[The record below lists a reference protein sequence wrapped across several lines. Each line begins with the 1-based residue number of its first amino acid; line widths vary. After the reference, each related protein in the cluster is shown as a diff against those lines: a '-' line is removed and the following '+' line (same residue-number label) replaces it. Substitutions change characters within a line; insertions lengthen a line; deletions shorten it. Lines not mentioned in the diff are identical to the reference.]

1 MHEHRIY
8 DVVVVGGGAA
18 GLSGALTL
26 GRSRRS
32 VLVIDGGAPRNAPAG
47 GVHNYL
53 TSEGVAPADLYATG
67 RAEVAGYGVEVVD
80 GTVTKVHRAEGHERT
95 RFEVELAG
103 GELVRARRLLVTTGL
118 VDELPAIPGLAE
130 RWGRDVLH
138 CPYCHGWEV
147 RDQAVG
153 VLATGPMTT
162 HQALLFRQL
171 TDDVVVFTHT
181 GPPLAPEQAEQLAA
195 RGVRV
200 VEGEVTGLEV
210 TDDRLTGVRLR
221 SGDLVTRQAL
231 VVGPRFAARADLL
244 AGLGLTTSEFV
255 VGGHVFG
262 DHVAADASGAT
273 AVPGVWVAGN
283 VTDPQATVIAAA
295 AAGMKAGAALNAD
308 LIAEETDRAVTAL
321 RAGTGAATETKT
333 GADGVDAETA
343 RHWDELY
350 QRRERIW
357 SGRANPHLVD
367 VVDPLPAGTALDLGC
382 GEGADAIWL
391 AGRGWRV
398 TAVDVSTTALDRAAA
413 EAAEAGVA
421 DRIDFQR
428 HDLTRTFPEGV
439 FDLVSAQFLQS
450 PLEFPRAEVL
460 RAAARAVAPGGPAAD
475 RRARRG
481 PAVVPT
487 GPPGRALPH
496 PGGDAGGTRPGPGR
510 MVDRAVGRPPACGHR
525 PGGAAGDPGRPP
537 GAGPPPLTA
546 LRPPARVPWRPGTAG
561 RCAGT
566 RRGTRPGRRGR
577 AAGRPR
583 PAPRRA
589 GATGRRRGHG
599 PA

>member
-1 MHEHRIY
+1 MREHRIY

-47 GVHNYL
+47 HVHNYL

-80 GTVTKVHRAEGHERT
+80 GTVTKAHRVEGPHDRA
-95 RFEVELAG
+95 RFEVELAD

-162 HQALLFRQL
+162 HHALLFRQL
-171 TDDVVVFTHT
+171 TDDVVVFAHT

-221 SGDLVTRQAL
+221 SGELVARQAL

-244 AGLGLTTSEFV
+244 AGLGLTTSEFA

-273 AVPGVWVAGN
+273 VVPGVWVAGN

-295 AAGMKAGAALNAD
+295 AAGVKAGAALNAD

-321 RAGTGAATETKT
+321 RAGADTEAGT
-333 GADGVDAETA
+333 GADAIAGTGADAVDAETA

-398 TAVDVSTTALDRAAA
+398 TAVDVSATALDRAAA
-413 EAAEAGVA
+413 EAATAGVA
-421 DRIDFQR
+421 ARIDFQR

-460 RAAARAVAPGGPAAD
+460 RAAARAVAPEGRLLIVEHGEVPPWSRLAHPHVRFSTPEETLAALD
-475 RRARRG
+475 
-481 PAVVPT
+481 
-487 GPPGRALPH
+487 L
-496 PGGDAGGTRPGPGR
+496 
-510 MVDRAVGRPPACGHR
+510 
-525 PGGAAGDPGRPP
+525 DPDG
-537 GAGPPPLTA
+537 
-546 LRPPARVPWRPGTAG
+546 WRTE
-561 RCAGT
+561 RLD
-566 RRGTRPGRRGR
+566 
-577 AAGRPR
+577 
-583 PAPRRA
+583 APRREVTDPD
-589 GATGRRRGHG
+589 GQPATLVDHLVLVRRR
-599 PA
+599 

>member
-1 MHEHRIY
+1 MREHRIY

-32 VLVIDGGAPRNAPAG
+32 VLVIDGRAPRNAPAG
-47 GVHNYL
+47 HVHNYL
-53 TSEGVAPADLYATG
+53 TSEGVAPAELYATG

-80 GTVTKVHRAEGHERT
+80 DTVTKAHPVEGPDRA
-95 RFEVELAG
+95 RFEVELAD

-162 HQALLFRQL
+162 HHALLFRQL

-200 VEGEVTGLEV
+200 VEGEVTAVEV

-221 SGDLVTRQAL
+221 SGELVARQAL

-244 AGLGLTTSEFV
+244 SGLGLTTSEFV

-295 AAGMKAGAALNAD
+295 AAGVKAGAALNAD
-308 LIAEETDRAVTAL
+308 LIAEETDRAVAL
-321 RAGTGAATETKT
+321 RARAGAHTGAHHHAATGAPDHGGTGTHDHAGRGVHDHAASGTD
-333 GADGVDAETA
+333 AVDAETA

-367 VVDPLPAGTALDLGC
+367 VVDQVPAGTALDLGC

-398 TAVDVSTTALDRAAA
+398 TAVDVSATALDRAAA
-413 EAAEAGVA
+413 EAATAGVA

-428 HDLTRTFPEGV
+428 HDLTRTFPAGV

-460 RAAARAVAPGGPAAD
+460 RAAARAVASGG
-475 RRARRG
+475 RLLIVEHG
-481 PAVVPT
+481 EVP
-487 GPPGRALPH
+487 PWSKLAH
-496 PGGDAGGTRPGPGR
+496 PDVRFPTPEETLAEL
-510 MVDRAVGRPPACGHR
+510 DL
-525 PGGAAGDPGRPP
+525 DPDG
-537 GAGPPPLTA
+537 
-546 LRPPARVPWRPGTAG
+546 WRTE
-561 RCAGT
+561 RLD
-566 RRGTRPGRRGR
+566 
-577 AAGRPR
+577 
-583 PAPRRA
+583 APRREVTDPD
-589 GATGRRRGHG
+589 GRPATLVDHLVLVRRR
-599 PA
+599 

>member
-53 TSEGVAPADLYATG
+53 TSEGVAPAELYATG

-80 GTVTKVHRAEGHERT
+80 GTVAKAHRVEGHDRA
-95 RFEVELAG
+95 RFEVELAH

-162 HQALLFRQL
+162 HHALLFRQL

-221 SGDLVTRQAL
+221 SGELVARQAL

-244 AGLGLTTSEFV
+244 AGVGLTTSEFV

-262 DHVAADASGAT
+262 DHVAADAGGAT

-321 RAGTGAATETKT
+321 RAGADPEAGT
-333 GADGVDAETA
+333 GADAVAGTGAGAVDAETA

-398 TAVDVSTTALDRAAA
+398 TAVDVSTTALDRAAT
-413 EAAEAGVA
+413 EAATAGVA
-421 DRIDFQR
+421 ARIDFQR

-460 RAAARAVAPGGPAAD
+460 RAAARAVAPGGRLLIVEHGEVPPWSRLAHPHVHFPTPEETLAELDLDPA
-475 RRARRG
+475 G
-481 PAVVPT
+481 
-487 GPPGRALPH
+487 
-496 PGGDAGGTRPGPGR
+496 
-510 MVDRAVGRPPACGHR
+510 
-525 PGGAAGDPGRPP
+525 
-537 GAGPPPLTA
+537 
-546 LRPPARVPWRPGTAG
+546 WRTE
-561 RCAGT
+561 RLD
-566 RRGTRPGRRGR
+566 
-577 AAGRPR
+577 
-583 PAPRRA
+583 APRRA
-589 GATGRRRGHG
+589 VTDPDGQPATLVDHLVLVRRR
-599 PA
+599 

>member
-1 MHEHRIY
+1 MREHRIY

-47 GVHNYL
+47 HVHNYL
-53 TSEGVAPADLYATG
+53 TSEGVAPAELYATG

-80 GTVTKVHRAEGHERT
+80 GTVTKAHRVEGLHDRA
-95 RFEVELAG
+95 RFEVELAD

-162 HQALLFRQL
+162 HHALLFRQL
-171 TDDVVVFTHT
+171 TDDVVVFAHT

-221 SGDLVTRQAL
+221 SGELVARQAL

-295 AAGMKAGAALNAD
+295 AAGVRAGAALNAD

-321 RAGTGAATETKT
+321 RADADSEAETGADAVAGTGADA
-333 GADGVDAETA
+333 VDAETA

-413 EAAEAGVA
+413 EAATAGVA
-421 DRIDFQR
+421 ARIDFQR

-460 RAAARAVAPGGPAAD
+460 RAAARAVAPGG
-475 RRARRG
+475 RLLIVEHG
-481 PAVVPT
+481 EVP
-487 GPPGRALPH
+487 PWSRLAHPH
-496 PGGDAGGTRPGPGR
+496 VRFLTPEETLAELDL
-510 MVDRAVGRPPACGHR
+510 
-525 PGGAAGDPGRPP
+525 DPDG
-537 GAGPPPLTA
+537 
-546 LRPPARVPWRPGTAG
+546 WRTE
-561 RCAGT
+561 RLD
-566 RRGTRPGRRGR
+566 
-577 AAGRPR
+577 
-583 PAPRRA
+583 APRREVTDPD
-589 GATGRRRGHG
+589 GRPATLVDHLVLVRRR
-599 PA
+599 

>member
-1 MHEHRIY
+1 MREHRIY

-47 GVHNYL
+47 NVHNYL
-53 TSEGVAPADLYATG
+53 TSEGVAPAELYATG
-67 RAEVAGYGVEVVD
+67 RAEVARYGVEVVD
-80 GTVTKVHRAEGHERT
+80 GTVTKANRVEGHDRA
-95 RFEVELAG
+95 RFEVELAD

-118 VDELPAIPGLAE
+118 IDELPAIPGLAE

-162 HQALLFRQL
+162 HHALLFRQL

-210 TDDRLTGVRLR
+210 TEDRLTGVRLR
-221 SGDLVTRQAL
+221 SGELVARQAL

-295 AAGMKAGAALNAD
+295 AAGVKA
-308 LIAEETDRAVTAL
+308 
-321 RAGTGAATETKT
+321 
-333 GADGVDAETA
+333 
-343 RHWDELY
+343 
-350 QRRERIW
+350 
-357 SGRANPHLVD
+357 
-367 VVDPLPAGTALDLGC
+367 
-382 GEGADAIWL
+382 
-391 AGRGWRV
+391 
-398 TAVDVSTTALDRAAA
+398 
-413 EAAEAGVA
+413 
-421 DRIDFQR
+421 
-428 HDLTRTFPEGV
+428 
-439 FDLVSAQFLQS
+439 
-450 PLEFPRAEVL
+450 
-460 RAAARAVAPGGPAAD
+460 
-475 RRARRG
+475 
-481 PAVVPT
+481 
-487 GPPGRALPH
+487 
-496 PGGDAGGTRPGPGR
+496 
-510 MVDRAVGRPPACGHR
+510 
-525 PGGAAGDPGRPP
+525 
-537 GAGPPPLTA
+537 
-546 LRPPARVPWRPGTAG
+546 
-561 RCAGT
+561 
-566 RRGTRPGRRGR
+566 
-577 AAGRPR
+577 
-583 PAPRRA
+583 
-589 GATGRRRGHG
+589 
-599 PA
+599 

>member
-1 MHEHRIY
+1 MREQRIY

-32 VLVIDGGAPRNAPAG
+32 VLVVDGGAPRNAPAG
-47 GVHNYL
+47 HVHNYL
-53 TSEGVAPADLYATG
+53 TSEGVTPAELYKTG

-80 GTVTKVHRAEGHERT
+80 GTVTGAQRIEGPGGA
-95 RFEVELAG
+95 RFDVELADG
-103 GELVRARRLLVTTGL
+103 RRVRSRRLLVTTGL

-153 VLATGPMTT
+153 VLATGPMAT

-181 GPPLAPEQAEQLAA
+181 GPPLTAEQAEQLAA

-200 VEGEVTGLEV
+200 VAGEVAALEV
-210 TDDRLTGVRLR
+210 ADDQLSGVRLR
-221 SGDLVTRQAL
+221 SGELVARQAL
-231 VVGPRFAARADLL
+231 VVAPAFTARADLL
-244 AGLGLTTSEFV
+244 AGLGLDTSEFA

-308 LIAEETDRAVTAL
+308 LIAEETAQAVTAL
-321 RAGTGAATETKT
+321 RARTDTEARTGAGAVART
-333 GADGVDAETA
+333 GTDAVDAETA

-367 VVDPLPAGTALDLGC
+367 VVGSLPAGTVLDLGC
-382 GEGADAIWL
+382 GEGGDAVWL

-398 TAVDVSTTALDRAAA
+398 TAVDVSATALDRAAT
-413 EAAEAGVA
+413 EAARAGVA
-421 DRIDFQR
+421 ERIDFQR
-428 HDLTRTFPEGV
+428 HDLTRTFPEGEY
-439 FDLVSAQFLQS
+439 DLVSAQFLQS

-460 RAAARAVAPGGPAAD
+460 RAAARAVAPGG
-475 RRARRG
+475 RLLIVEHG
-481 PAVVPT
+481 EVP
-487 GPPGRALPH
+487 PWSRLAH
-496 PGGDAGGTRPGPGR
+496 PDVHFPTPEETLAEL
-510 MVDRAVGRPPACGHR
+510 DL
-525 PGGAAGDPGRPP
+525 DPDG
-537 GAGPPPLTA
+537 
-546 LRPPARVPWRPGTAG
+546 WRTE
-561 RCAGT
+561 RLD
-566 RRGTRPGRRGR
+566 
-577 AAGRPR
+577 
-583 PAPRRA
+583 APRRA
-589 GATGRRRGHG
+589 VTDPDGQPATLVDHLVLVRRR
-599 PA
+599 

>member
-1 MHEHRIY
+1 MREHRIY

-47 GVHNYL
+47 HVHNYL
-53 TSEGVAPADLYATG
+53 TSEGVAPAELYATG

-80 GTVTKVHRAEGHERT
+80 GTVTKAHPVEGHDRG
-95 RFEVELAG
+95 RFEVELTD
-103 GELVRARRLLVTTGL
+103 GEPVRARRLLVTTGL

-153 VLATGPMTT
+153 VLATGPVTT
-162 HQALLFRQL
+162 HHALLFRQL

-181 GPPLAPEQAEQLAA
+181 GPPLTPEQAEQLAA

-221 SGDLVTRQAL
+221 SGELVARQAL

-295 AAGMKAGAALNAD
+295 AAGVKAGAALNAD

-321 RAGTGAATETKT
+321 RARTGADTEAGTGADT
-333 GADGVDAETA
+333 VDTETA

-413 EAAEAGVA
+413 EAATAGVA
-421 DRIDFQR
+421 ARIDFQR

-460 RAAARAVAPGGPAAD
+460 RAAARAVAPGG
-475 RRARRG
+475 RLLIVEHG
-481 PAVVPT
+481 EVP
-487 GPPGRALPH
+487 PWSRLAHPH
-496 PGGDAGGTRPGPGR
+496 VRFPTPEETLAELDL
-510 MVDRAVGRPPACGHR
+510 
-525 PGGAAGDPGRPP
+525 DPDG
-537 GAGPPPLTA
+537 
-546 LRPPARVPWRPGTAG
+546 WRTE
-561 RCAGT
+561 RLD
-566 RRGTRPGRRGR
+566 
-577 AAGRPR
+577 
-583 PAPRRA
+583 APRRA
-589 GATGRRRGHG
+589 VTDPDGQPATLVDHLVLVRRR
-599 PA
+599 

>member
-32 VLVIDGGAPRNAPAG
+32 VLVIDGGAPRNAPAR

-53 TSEGVAPADLYATG
+53 TSEGVAPAELYATG
-67 RAEVAGYGVEVVD
+67 RAEVARYGVEVVD
-80 GTVTKVHRAEGHERT
+80 GTVTKAHRVEGQDRA
-95 RFEVELAG
+95 RFEVELAH

-162 HQALLFRQL
+162 HHALLFRQL

-200 VEGEVTGLEV
+200 IEGEVTGLEV
-210 TDDRLTGVRLR
+210 TEDRLTGVRLR
-221 SGDLVTRQAL
+221 SGELVARQAL

-295 AAGMKAGAALNAD
+295 AAGVKAGAALNAD

-321 RAGTGAATETKT
+321 RAGADPEAGT
-333 GADGVDAETA
+333 GADAVAGTGADAVDAETA

-398 TAVDVSTTALDRAAA
+398 TAVDVSTTALDRAAT
-413 EAAEAGVA
+413 EAATAGVA
-421 DRIDFQR
+421 ARIDFQR

-460 RAAARAVAPGGPAAD
+460 RAAARAVAPGG
-475 RRARRG
+475 RLLIVEHG
-481 PAVVPT
+481 EVPPWSRLT
-487 GPPGRALPH
+487 HPH
-496 PGGDAGGTRPGPGR
+496 VRFPTPEETLAELDL
-510 MVDRAVGRPPACGHR
+510 
-525 PGGAAGDPGRPP
+525 DPDG
-537 GAGPPPLTA
+537 
-546 LRPPARVPWRPGTAG
+546 WRTE
-561 RCAGT
+561 RLD
-566 RRGTRPGRRGR
+566 
-577 AAGRPR
+577 
-583 PAPRRA
+583 APRRA
-589 GATGRRRGHG
+589 VTDPDGQPATLVDHLVLVRRR
-599 PA
+599 